1 MMNTPHIRD
10 YVGKHVHMIGIGG
23 SSMSG
28 LAQMLISKGY
38 QVSGSDRTEGYLIG
52 DVRAAGA
59 NVFIGHAAERRKE
72 GEVRRQGRRG
82 EVCALWRRR
91 EACVQ

>member
-1 MMNTPHIRD
+1 MMIPHIRD
-10 YVGKHVHMIGIGG
+10 YIGKRIHMIGIGG

-59 NVFIGHAAERRKE
+59 KVFIGHAAERCARWKE
-72 GEVRRQGRRG
+72 CQDDQPPRAQDYRWRQRR
-82 EVCALWRRR
+82 
-91 EACVQ
+91 